1 MTSSKTLAAAAA
13 VLLAAAPLAFASPAF
28 AQAKPK
34 AKPAASAPAT
44 APTGAPAST
53 APAPQPLQLGP
64 PLAGVCLFS
73 QERAVGGSSAG
84 QAANQRMQ
92 QLRAQVTAEL
102 GPEKTSLE
110 ADVKAYQ
117 ATAATLPQDQQQT
130 KGGALQKRYQDL
142 EGKANLRQ
150 RELEATMQKALQRI
164 AGELEPIVRG
174 VVQSRSCSILLN
186 ADSAIYAANPA
197 MDLTEA
203 VVTQLNVKMP
213 SITFDREH
221 LDQAAPA
228 QR

>member
-1 MTSSKTLAAAAA
+1 MTSSKTLMAAAAA
-13 VLLAAAPLAFASPAF
+13 LLVAAPLAFASPVLA
-28 AQAKPK
+28 ADAVKAK
-34 AKPAASAPAT
+34 AKPAAAAPAA
-44 APTGAPAST
+44 AP

-64 PLAGVCLFS
+64 PLPGVCLFS
-73 QERAVGGSSAG
+73 QERAVGGSAAG

-117 ATAATLPQDQQQT
+117 AAAPTLPQDQQQQ
-130 KGGALQKRYQDL
+130 KGAALQKRYQDL

-150 RELEATMQKALQRI
+150 RELEATMQGALRQI
-164 AGELEPIVRG
+164 AGNLEPIVRG
-174 VVQSRSCSILLN
+174 VVQARSCSILLN

-197 MDLTEA
+197 MDVTEA
-203 VVTQLNVKMP
+203 VVTELNVKFP
-213 SITFDREH
+213 TITFDREH
-221 LDQAAPA
+221 LDQAAPQ